1 MKHGS
6 LKMEE
11 IVPDGKNQTFML
23 FHLTFNQMNPK
34 LIN

>member
-11 IVPDGKNQTFML
+11 TVPDGKNQTFML
-23 FHLTFNQMNPK
+23 IHLTFNQNEPK
-34 LIN
+34 IN